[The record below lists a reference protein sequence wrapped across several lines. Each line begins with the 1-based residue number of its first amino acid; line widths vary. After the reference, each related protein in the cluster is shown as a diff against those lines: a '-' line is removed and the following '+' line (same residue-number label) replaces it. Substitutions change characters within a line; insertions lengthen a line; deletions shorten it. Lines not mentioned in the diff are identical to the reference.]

1 MKLKTVCQVLREVLS
16 LGLVAQ
22 LMVGPPP
29 AAAASP
35 LSCSVTPQPDGSF
48 RYQVSQPPRSS
59 RCETLWEREN
69 RTVLALNSRFVPHLV
84 QNLTEQSIT
93 LRDCLDFLYYR
104 VDCPP
109 VGVEDLTDQTQRHQ
123 TEAESG
129 ELQPLLTPGFSPTR
143 RLKDVI
149 YRHEEKCLCWSCWS
163 FTTFMTHLPLSSL
176 SECAVV
182 TFDPR
187 LCLSGNCFFG
197 SWCPDELTAA
207 LLIGAPAAAI
217 VLALIICFVVS
228 KHRNRTRAVT
238 LTASYTSVNEQ
249 VEEGGSSQPA
259 PPRSSSTLT
268 HSLCVNRCLDL
279 VNPDHCDPHL
289 HLHTHQSDARSP
301 VVRTRRSSS
310 TLRLRSELMRKVE
323 VVMEGADQSVCDLT
337 SDHDP
342 EEPGL

>member
-1 MKLKTVCQVLREVLS
+1 MCLRSEFHSCIAQREAVFVLWHQGGRTGTDRPLDEAHMMK
-16 LGLVAQ
+16 
-22 LMVGPPP
+22 
-29 AAAASP
+29 
-35 LSCSVTPQPDGSF
+35 
-48 RYQVSQPPRSS
+48 
-59 RCETLWEREN
+59 

-109 VGVEDLTDQTQRHQ
+109 VGVDWEETKCTMNCSR
-123 TEAESG
+123 
-129 ELQPLLTPGFSPTR
+129 FSHP
-143 RLKDVI
+143 DF
-149 YRHEEKCLCWSCWS
+149 H
-163 FTTFMTHLPLSSL
+163 PP
-176 SECAVV
+176 A
-182 TFDPR
+182 
-187 LCLSGNCFFG
+187 GNCFFG

>member
-1 MKLKTVCQVLREVLS
+1 MKLKTVLQVLREVLS

-69 RTVLALNSRFVPHLV
+69 TTCRAAVSLWSSSDRLSVVFQRTVLALNSRFVPHLV

-109 VGVEDLTDQTQRHQ
+109 VGVDWEETNCSMNCSR
-123 TEAESG
+123 
-129 ELQPLLTPGFSPTR
+129 FS
-143 RLKDVI
+143 
-149 YRHEEKCLCWSCWS
+149 
-163 FTTFMTHLPLSSL
+163 HLDFHPP
-176 SECAVV
+176 A
-182 TFDPR
+182 
-187 LCLSGNCFFG
+187 GNCFFG

-207 LLIGAPAAAI
+207 LIIGAPAAAV
-217 VLALIICFVVS
+217 VLALTVCFVVS
-228 KHRNRTRAVT
+228 KRRNRTGAVT

-249 VEEGGSSQPA
+249 VKMESPQ
-259 PPRSSSTLT
+259 LT
-268 HSLCVNRCLDL
+268 NINRVDG
-279 VNPDHCDPHL
+279 D
-289 HLHTHQSDARSP
+289 
-301 VVRTRRSSS
+301 
-310 TLRLRSELMRKVE
+310 
-323 VVMEGADQSVCDLT
+323 
-337 SDHDP
+337 
-342 EEPGL
+342 

>member
-1 MKLKTVCQVLREVLS
+1 MKLKTVLQVLREVLS

-109 VGVEDLTDQTQRHQ
+109 VGVDWEETNCSMNCSR
-123 TEAESG
+123 
-129 ELQPLLTPGFSPTR
+129 FS
-143 RLKDVI
+143 
-149 YRHEEKCLCWSCWS
+149 
-163 FTTFMTHLPLSSL
+163 HLDFHPP
-176 SECAVV
+176 A
-182 TFDPR
+182 
-187 LCLSGNCFFG
+187 GNCFFG

-207 LLIGAPAAAI
+207 LIIGAPAAAV
-217 VLALIICFVVS
+217 VLALTVCFVVS
-228 KHRNRTRAVT
+228 KRRNRTGAVT

-249 VEEGGSSQPA
+249 VKMESPQ
-259 PPRSSSTLT
+259 LT
-268 HSLCVNRCLDL
+268 NINRVDG
-279 VNPDHCDPHL
+279 D
-289 HLHTHQSDARSP
+289 
-301 VVRTRRSSS
+301 
-310 TLRLRSELMRKVE
+310 
-323 VVMEGADQSVCDLT
+323 
-337 SDHDP
+337 
-342 EEPGL
+342 